1 MGRSFPFY
9 PLSIFSPRPKDFEFD
24 KLFFPKIESLNFP
37 HSVLQ
42 STNFAPI
49 GRDFTKPL
57 KLKNV
62 NIVLDW
68 VLNEGAEERRTV
80 VLTLLEAESMRRF
93 IQFTRTSGSS
103 KVSGE
108 LGLILVPQGIVFEA
122 TRGYKKK
129 DQICI

>member
-1 MGRSFPFY
+1 M
-9 PLSIFSPRPKDFEFD
+9 
-24 KLFFPKIESLNFP
+24 NFP
-37 HSVLQ
+37 HSILQ

-68 VLNEGAEERRTV
+68 VLNEDAEERRTV
-80 VLTLLEAESMRRF
+80 VLTLSEAESMRRF
-93 IQFTRTSGSS
+93 IQVTRTSSSS

-122 TRGYKKK
+122 TRGYNKKGTNLHLR
-129 DQICI
+129 I